1 MGGKKSIART
11 SVLVE
16 NMAVTIVFISL
27 ASSLLPVSEVRIFCE
42 DL

>member
-27 ASSLLPVSEVRIFCE
+27 ASSLLSFRGEN
-42 DL
+42 LL